1 MKDTQIKASE
11 TDSGTKAT
19 PPPSTEADVTGSGD
33 PKHASTRS
41 VDSREDYTQ
50 IDSTNGVQNVG
61 NSSSNW
67 RTFTTKGSGIYV
79 VRIHVIN
86 ENDVGQY
93 YNLTCESHDSH
104 MYMYCAHVT

>member
-1 MKDTQIKASE
+1 MASE
-11 TDSGTKAT
+11 TDSSTKAT
-19 PPPSTEADVTGSGD
+19 PPLLTETDVTGSGD
-33 PKHASTRS
+33 SKDFIILYPE
-41 VDSREDYTQ
+41 EDYTQ

-67 RTFTTKGSGIYV
+67 HTFTTKGSGIYV

-86 ENDVGQY
+86 ENYVGQY

-104 MYMYCAHVT
+104 MYAYLHELHHVHVA